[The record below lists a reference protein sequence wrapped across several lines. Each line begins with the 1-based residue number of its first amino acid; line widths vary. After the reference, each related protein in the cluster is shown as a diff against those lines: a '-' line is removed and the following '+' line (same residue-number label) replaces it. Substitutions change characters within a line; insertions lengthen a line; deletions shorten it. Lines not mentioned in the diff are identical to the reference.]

1 MKRFIGKVK
10 TAAVSGAL
18 TALMATSA
26 FQVSAEEASTSFS
39 TDIENNQGRVT
50 AIERA
55 GNTVPTTV
63 TETGAGI
70 NGNDSLTDAAGGIS
84 TVINKGAQA
93 AQEDLAKANKEIN
106 DLKNAI
112 ANANNVAEPTNQT
125 ETKRA
130 VGYVTK
136 VRRECVRTQKQ
147 SCWRYGNV
155 TYTAECKQTDTYISG
170 TWVRSS
176 VSRTTSWRKNYT
188 YNQPS
193 YMSRPKCSG
202 QNPIT

>member
-1 MKRFIGKVK
+1 MKPFNTS
-10 TAAVSGAL
+10 TARA
-18 TALMATSA
+18 TALGCLATLMFA
-26 FQVSAEEASTSFS
+26 APVTAEESSGSFG
-39 TDIENNQGRVT
+39 TDIDANPNQQGIVERT
-50 AIERA
+50 ATTA
-55 GNTVPTTV
+55 VPTSV
-63 TETGAGI
+63 VETGAGI

-136 VRRECVRTQKQ
+136 VKNECVQTVKDRCRQ
-147 SCWRYGNV
+147 YGNV
-155 TYTAECKQTDTYISG
+155 TYSAECKQTDTYISG

-176 VSRTTSWRKNYT
+176 VSRTTSWRKGIFG
-188 YNQPS
+188 

>member
-1 MKRFIGKVK
+1 MKMLNTSKVR
-10 TAAVSGAL
+10 T
-18 TALMATSA
+18 TALGFLATLMLA
-26 FQVSAEEASTSFS
+26 APVTAEESRSSFS
-39 TDIENNQGRVT
+39 TDIDGSAKSETVINRT
-50 AIERA
+50 ANRQ
-55 GNTVPTTV
+55 PTSV

-130 VGYVTK
+130 VGYVTE
-136 VRRECVRTQKQ
+136 VRNECVQTVKQ

-176 VSRTTSWRKNYT
+176 VSRTTSWRKYYT
-188 YNQPS
+188 FNHPS